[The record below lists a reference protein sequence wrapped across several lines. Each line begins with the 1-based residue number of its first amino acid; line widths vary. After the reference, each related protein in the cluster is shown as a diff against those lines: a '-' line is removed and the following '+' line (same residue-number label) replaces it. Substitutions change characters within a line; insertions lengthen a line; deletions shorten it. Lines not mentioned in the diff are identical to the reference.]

1 MKVVE
6 LSAGID
12 AGLTALV
19 GRQLDD
25 GSWDGR
31 FLPSVMAT
39 AQYVI
44 LKQRLNQLDPSCQR
58 AAQWIV
64 DQQNA
69 TGGWGFEREMA
80 DDPAVAQVCCHAIK
94 GIFGMPHPAVRGGYE
109 YLRRT
114 EPPRFERQCRTLL
127 TYWGI
132 PHGETSR
139 PTGPMVLLRGLA
151 EAMARNVL
159 DVNHRLIRII
169 MNSETLMY
177 SQIIKRSRR
186 LRPWQMRLEREAL
199 VALLAAQ
206 QEDGAFGG
214 SWAQMVVPTC
224 CIVACLADVDAVR
237 YGHQISNG
245 LGWLER
251 WQTEDGGLGQVAAMN
266 VWESSLA
273 AILLQE
279 SGRSEVSPALH
290 RAIGFLSSAQF
301 ENGTSSWDSRQGAT
315 ALVDYDDTAASAL
328 ARWRAGSGDALS
340 ALTPVLVHQ
349 LRHGG
354 SGSFGRAPIVP
365 ISPFLGNCLDVTC
378 RVCRYLSLA
387 LGPESPT
394 VQDIVKWIRRQQCRD
409 GSWVGLWYTRKTYGV
424 SCAVEALRAAG
435 VAPEAEA
442 IRAGVEWVKRS
453 RNPDGGWGEDWEGAR
468 SGSTVEHT
476 AYAVKS
482 LALGGVGVESD
493 VMRDGIAFL
502 LARQS
507 ASDATWRA
515 GQVGTFPFRFMGTYN
530 TSNYGT
536 IVALEALVM
545 AERTAV
551 SAAMSRAYSAPS

>member
-1 MKVVE
+1 MYAKVVE
-6 LSAGID
+6 LSEGID

-19 GRQLDD
+19 SRQLDD

-31 FLPSVMAT
+31 FLPSAIAT

-44 LKQRLNQLDPSCQR
+44 LKGRLNQLDRSCQR

-64 DQQNA
+64 DQQNM
-69 TGGWGFEREMA
+69 TGGWGFETGMV
-80 DDPAVAQVCCHAIK
+80 DNPAVAQVCCHALQ
-94 GIFGMPHPAVRGGYE
+94 GIFGMTHPAVRRGYE

-114 EPPRFERQCRTLL
+114 EPPRFEREFRTLL

-132 PHGETSR
+132 SHGETSP
-139 PTGPMVLLRGLA
+139 PTGPMALLRGLA
-151 EAMARNVL
+151 QGVARRML

-169 MNSETLMY
+169 MNSEILMY
-177 SQIIKRSRR
+177 SQIIKRSRP
-186 LRPWQMRLEREAL
+186 LRPWQARLERA
-199 VALLAAQ
+199 ALLALVGGQ
-206 QEDGAFGG
+206 QTEGPFAG

-224 CIVACLADVDAVR
+224 CIVGCFADIDPVR
-237 YGHQISNG
+237 YAHQISNG
-245 LGWLER
+245 LGWLEQ
-251 WQTEDGGLGQVAAMN
+251 WQAENGGLGQVAAMN

-279 SGRSEVSPALH
+279 SGRSQVGPALD
-290 RAIGFLSSAQF
+290 RAIGFLTSAQL

-328 ARWRAGSGDALS
+328 ARWRAGCSDSLS
-340 ALTPVLVHQ
+340 SLTPVLVQQ

-354 SGSFGRAPIVP
+354 SGAFGRAPIVP

-378 RVCRYLSLA
+378 RVCRYLALA

-409 GSWVGLWYTRKTYGV
+409 GSWMGVWYTRRTYGV
-424 SCAVEALRAAG
+424 SCAFEALRAAG
-435 VAPEAEA
+435 IAPEAET

-482 LALGGVGVESD
+482 LALGGVGAESD

-502 LARQS
+502 LSRQS
-507 ASDATWRA
+507 TSDGTWDAT
-515 GQVGTFPFRFMGTYN
+515 QVGTFPFRFMGTYN
-530 TSNYGT
+530 TINYAT
-536 IVALEALVM
+536 IVALEALVL
-545 AERTAV
+545 AERTLA
-551 SAAMSRAYSAPS
+551 SRNDMSHA